1 MALVEVKNL
10 KKYFYGPKGAV
21 HAVDDV
27 TMNID
32 AGETM
37 GVVGESGCGKSTLG
51 RTIIHLQKST
61 GGSVH
66 FNGKDITNPTPQEL
80 KKLRSDVQIIFQDP
94 YSSLNPRMT
103 VEDTIKEPLLI
114 SGKCDKQNVDA
125 ETERLMDMVGIARRI
140 KMSYPHELDG
150 GRRQRVGIARA
161 LALDPKFIVCDE
173 PVSAL
178 DVSIQAQILN
188 LLMDLQEEHGLA
200 YMFITHNMSVVRH
213 ISHNISVMYLGQL
226 VEEAGSDALFDH
238 PRHPYTQ
245 ALLKAIPDIDAVSG
259 AFEQTL
265 GGDVPSPVHL
275 PDGCPFHPRCA
286 HRMEICS
293 SALAPVVSFGEEM
306 VRCHLYS
313 QSDAAPDGRKIP

>member
-1 MALVEVKNL
+1 M
-10 KKYFYGPKGAV
+10 
-21 HAVDDV
+21 
-27 TMNID
+27 
-32 AGETM
+32 
-37 GVVGESGCGKSTLG
+37 CGG
-51 RTIIHLQKST
+51 
-61 GGSVH
+61 
-66 FNGKDITNPTPQEL
+66 
-80 KKLRSDVQIIFQDP
+80 
-94 YSSLNPRMT
+94 
-103 VEDTIKEPLLI
+103 
-114 SGKCDKQNVDA
+114 
-125 ETERLMDMVGIARRI
+125 
-140 KMSYPHELDG
+140 
-150 GRRQRVGIARA
+150 
-161 LALDPKFIVCDE
+161 E

-178 DVSIQAQILN
+178 DVSVQAQIIN
-188 LLMDLQEEHGLA
+188 LLRDLQRRHGFAYLFIAHGL
-200 YMFITHNMSVVRH
+200 NVVKYLSGR
-213 ISHNISVMYLGQL
+213 IGVMYLGQL

-275 PDGCPFHPRCA
+275 PDGCPFHPRCV

>member
-1 MALVEVKNL
+1 
-10 KKYFYGPKGAV
+10 
-21 HAVDDV
+21 
-27 TMNID
+27 
-32 AGETM
+32 
-37 GVVGESGCGKSTLG
+37 
-51 RTIIHLQKST
+51 
-61 GGSVH
+61 
-66 FNGKDITNPTPQEL
+66 
-80 KKLRSDVQIIFQDP
+80 
-94 YSSLNPRMT
+94 
-103 VEDTIKEPLLI
+103 
-114 SGKCDKQNVDA
+114 
-125 ETERLMDMVGIARRI
+125 
-140 KMSYPHELDG
+140 
-150 GRRQRVGIARA
+150 
-161 LALDPKFIVCDE
+161 
-173 PVSAL
+173 
-178 DVSIQAQILN
+178 
-188 LLMDLQEEHGLA
+188 
-200 YMFITHNMSVVRH
+200 
-213 ISHNISVMYLGQL
+213 MYLGQL

>member
-178 DVSIQAQILN
+178 DVSVRAQVLN
-188 LLMDLQEEHGLA
+188 LIQELKKKKHLT
-200 YMFITHNMSVVRH
+200 YMFISHDLSVVKY
-213 ISHNISVMYLGQL
+213 ISDRIAVMYLGRI
-226 VEEAGSDALFDH
+226 VEIAEKNELYNN
-238 PRHPYTQ
+238 PQHPYTK
-245 ALLKAIPDIDAVSG
+245 ALLSAIPIPDVDNKMKREIL
-259 AFEQTL
+259 T
-265 GGDVPSPVHL
+265 GDVPSPL
-275 PDGCPFHPRCA
+275 NPPSGCYFHTRCKYA
-286 HRMEICS
+286 TERCKTECP
-293 SALAPVVSFGEEM
+293 ALHDVGNGHM
-306 VRCHLYS
+306 VACHLT
-313 QSDAAPDGRKIP
+313 